1 MSRGPRDVIAKAPRF
16 RWADTPTLKRIGI
29 WLVVLLGLAPTLGG
43 AMFAKMSDEELI
55 RRSDLIVIGEWV
67 GHASLRL
74 ANSSEPMEVGAIS
87 ISEVLK
93 GSPDQSLALVAV
105 RASGA
110 PRSGAEINYRRGDK
124 GLWLLRQHQESGAKG
139 IYLADHPQRFIPDTG
154 GAERIKEIRR
164 TLKNQAS

>member
-1 MSRGPRDVIAKAPRF
+1 MSRGPRDVNAKATRF

-67 GHASLRL
+67 GQSSLRL
-74 ANSSEPMEVGAIS
+74 ANSSESMEVGAIS

-105 RASGA
+105 RASSA
-110 PRSGAEINYRRGDK
+110 PRSGAEISYRRGDK
-124 GLWLLRQHQESGAKG
+124 GLWLLRQHQDSGANG

-164 TLKNQAS
+164 ALKNQAT

>member
-1 MSRGPRDVIAKAPRF
+1 MTRGPRAVYAKAPRF
-16 RWADTPTLKRIGI
+16 RWAATPSLKRPGI

-67 GHASLRL
+67 GQSSLRL
-74 ANSSEPMEVGAIS
+74 ANSSESMEVGAIS

-93 GSPDQSLALVAV
+93 GSPGQSLVLVAI

-110 PRSGAEINYRRGDK
+110 PRSGAEFSYRRGDK
-124 GLWLLRQHQESGAKG
+124 GLWLLRQHQESGANG
-139 IYLADHPQRFIPDTG
+139 IYLADHPQRFVPDTD
-154 GAERIKEIRR
+154 GAERIKDIRR
-164 TLKNQAS
+164 LLKKLPS